1 MMAELEIVQPEPEA
15 PEVLNGDAD
24 ENEAKEDAEPS
35 ETGKKK
41 RRKKKK
47 KKTAVPGKKECMIV
61 RINSRFGHSALL
73 RGSPLCHSVKRP
85 VKMRS
90 VGLYY
95 LSESD
100 HVLPQLSR
108 LSRAWK

>member
-47 KKTAVPGKKECMIV
+47 NKTAVPGKKECMIV
-61 RINSRFGHSALL
+61 RINSRLGHSALL
-73 RGSPLCHSVKRP
+73 RGPLLCHSVK
-85 VKMRS
+85 MS
-90 VGLYY
+90 SMGLYY
-95 LSESD
+95 LSESAN
-100 HVLPQLSR
+100 VLPQLSR
-108 LSRAWK
+108 LSRTWK